1 MRIVMEW
8 LQAAAERM
16 TCHHAMYGVMAAA
29 YAGAEAHLWDKG
41 ALGLVFMAAYS
52 VLALRP

>member
-1 MRIVMEW
+1 MEW